1 MLVLSIIEPLM
12 SLSINNNDK
21 KKKAKKFFLTNGDLS
36 TYFLNATLEKD
47 SSFLG
52 NIEKLIC
59 RKITIRDTAN
69 EIS

>member
-12 SLSINNNDK
+12 SLSINNND

>member
-1 MLVLSIIEPLM
+1 MI
-12 SLSINNNDK
+12 K